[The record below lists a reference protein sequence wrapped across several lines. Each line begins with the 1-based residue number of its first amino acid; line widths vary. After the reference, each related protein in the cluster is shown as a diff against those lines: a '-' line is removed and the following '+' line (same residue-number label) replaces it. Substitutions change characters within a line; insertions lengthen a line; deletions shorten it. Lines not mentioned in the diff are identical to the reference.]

1 MSSSFHP
8 LPLVTILLL
17 GLLLGAGCDK
27 GAKQLQQAE
36 AQYAD
41 LVQRG
46 VPPRD
51 PAYDAVIAAFE
62 AVPKDAKGRAEA
74 ERRLAAIRSLR
85 GTLPPRPLAT
95 PGASGPGADAVDAQ
109 RAVCEALA
117 QELGVAGEARREEV
131 KKALVE
137 CQAKLVR
144 LEATSHPPGE
154 EVDAHG
160 PEGGH

>member
-1 MSSSFHP
+1 MSFTFHR
-8 LPLVTILLL
+8 LLL
-17 GLLLGAGCDK
+17 VAVVLPGVLLGPGCDT
-27 GAKQLQQAE
+27 GAGQLQKAE

-46 VPPRD
+46 VHPRD

-62 AVPKDAKGRAEA
+62 AVPKDSRGRPEA
-74 ERRLAAIRSLR
+74 EQRLAAILSLR

-95 PGASGPGADAVDAQ
+95 PAAEGPGLDALEAQ
-109 RAVCEALA
+109 RAACAQLA
-117 QELGVAGEARREEV
+117 QELGVTEDARREAV
-131 KKALVE
+131 RQALTE

-154 EVDAHG
+154 EAGAHG
-160 PEGGH
+160 PGGH